1 MAKAPKAPAPIT
13 VWSVR
18 VTDRSGSGVP
28 PMLYPVADDHLHAQ
42 AIATNYAVCALGAPQ
57 STLFTT
63 VVTGRVIDLA
73 TLVKRQTIKSLSEL
87 KLQPPQM
94 ACVVSAVEA
103 ALGWRSA
110 ADEWQLSPKVV
121 AVMLP
126 SEGDQRIDI
135 RTLSLLELADLHG
148 DMVVISETIGA
159 L

>member
-87 KLQPPQM
+87 KLPSVQLV
-94 ACVVSAVEA
+94 AVEAAVEA
-103 ALGWRSA
+103 ALSWKGIVDA
-110 ADEWQLSPKVV
+110 WQLSPKVV

-126 SEGDQRIDI
+126 SGDDQSIDI

-148 DMVVISETIGA
+148 EMVVISETIGA